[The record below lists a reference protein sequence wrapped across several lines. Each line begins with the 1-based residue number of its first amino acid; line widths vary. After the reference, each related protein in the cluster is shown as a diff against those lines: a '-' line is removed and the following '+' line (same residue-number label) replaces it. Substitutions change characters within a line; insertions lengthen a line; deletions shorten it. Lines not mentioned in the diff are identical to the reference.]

1 MYSLYIYGI
10 SFHIVNITREEC
22 HLFSKSQHDY
32 KCDFDFMQQFNKQ
45 EVNIKR
51 LVLDT
56 IFPAFALFL
65 QQK

>member
-1 MYSLYIYGI
+1 MSA
-10 SFHIVNITREEC
+10 SS
-22 HLFSKSQHDY
+22 SKSGAALLVLCLPGKPLYFNQY

-56 IFPAFALFL
+56 IFPAFALFI